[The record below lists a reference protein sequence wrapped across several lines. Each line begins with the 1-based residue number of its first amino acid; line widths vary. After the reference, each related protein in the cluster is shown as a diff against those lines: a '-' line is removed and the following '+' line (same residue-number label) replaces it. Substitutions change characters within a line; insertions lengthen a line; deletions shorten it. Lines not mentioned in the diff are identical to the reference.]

1 MTLLLRRIADSFL
14 AWPFRSAGVQIYTF
28 LQDRRH
34 CERCGRMVA
43 MLIFAPQA
51 TDPGGFEDYARKMY
65 PEYTRLDLPTWIIG
79 PALGDGPLIDRPADI
94 PRCRALRVE
103 VTLLGNFA
111 RRCLEIVISK
121 YRDRRGRHRC
131 VMLSASPRSE
141 CCSST
146 YVQTFSNFSE
156 DVHLVKTAASRLMI

>member
-94 PRCRALRVE
+94 LKIWPARAPIERQRPAEFNSMLDRLGAGHCGLR
-103 VTLLGNFA
+103 
-111 RRCLEIVISK
+111 
-121 YRDRRGRHRC
+121 
-131 VMLSASPRSE
+131 
-141 CCSST
+141 
-146 YVQTFSNFSE
+146 
-156 DVHLVKTAASRLMI
+156 

>member
-94 PRCRALRVE
+94 R
-103 VTLLGNFA
+103 
-111 RRCLEIVISK
+111 LEIVISK